1 MLLLAGLFQNMSRLA
16 LQYGT
21 VFRFWLFSELYVTL
35 QDPDCVQV
43 RMSSSNGNAK
53 YVTKFSKDT
62 FGAGWYLYAP
72 GRSEHAVPF
81 AHDNTLAIR
90 TDWTSS
96 RDQTTILRSSSP
108 YPNTKQHASVF
119 LLSCINFLCWVYKDS
134 CRDIVKKY

>member
-43 RMSSSNGNAK
+43 RVSSSNGNAK

-62 FGAGWYLYAP
+62 FGGGEGGEVLV
-72 GRSEHAVPF
+72 RSDFMHRGEV
-81 AHDNTLAIR
+81 NTQYHLHMIIHWR
-90 TDWTSS
+90 
-96 RDQTTILRSSSP
+96 
-108 YPNTKQHASVF
+108 
-119 LLSCINFLCWVYKDS
+119 
-134 CRDIVKKY
+134 